1 MKTEEI
7 KKIMKNKRV
16 QWAFSIIV
24 LFSVIILGSTI
35 RLSNW
40 DLLTDQTTGEKIPL
54 ALDPFYFLRL
64 SETILEE
71 GGLPEL
77 DLMRYPSSPSGF
89 NKEIL
94 PYVIVGM
101 YKIGNVFGDYTLAE
115 VNVFSPVI
123 FYFVSVV
130 LFFFLVYALTRS
142 KTNAVVSSIFLAFVP
157 AYLYRT
163 MAGFSDHEA
172 IGMVGFFSA
181 MLIYVMGITYLER
194 GKSLKRISFFA
205 LLSAFFSVISIVT
218 WGGVAIFL
226 FMIFP
231 LSFLIMW
238 LTKTRNNSNFVK
250 KGLIFY
256 LIWVLFTPLFGPFFG
271 FSVGEIFIRFMLGTT
286 GILSLF
292 TAGFIVVDSLFMK
305 VGKNIPKFKDNYRAA
320 YSFGAV
326 VLIGILGLGII
337 GRNVFSLIKGAW
349 TSIFHPW
356 GTGRVNLTVAEN
368 AQPFLIDWISQSGT
382 LIFWMFFGGMLYLG
396 YEISRRVKPAKL
408 KILILFFWTLMISS
422 VLFSRIS
429 SASIMNG
436 TNFISQAAYIVGMLA
451 SLCFFAWLYFK
462 EKIKIRAELAFIIS
476 WMFFTLLSGRAAQRL
491 FFAITPLVCFMAGF
505 FIVKTWHY
513 IKNSRDEI
521 VRPILILLLIISVMG
536 AGFSVYGFEKSISE
550 QAKFTGPSAHY
561 QWQAAMSWVR
571 DNTPEN
577 SRFIHW
583 WDYGYW
589 VETLGE
595 RPATTDGGH
604 AIGHW
609 DHLIGRYLLTT
620 PYPETAYSLMKTH
633 EVSYLLIDPTDFGK
647 YSAYSSIGSDESGQD
662 RFSSIPLMQLDET
675 QTVEVANGVMRV
687 YTGPMFLDEDI
698 EYVLNGTTVFLPAQK
713 AAVVGVLW
721 RVEPVQDGFTLGQ
734 PRGIYYYNNVQYEIP
749 LRYVYSNGR
758 LIDFEEGI
766 DATIRSV
773 PNVGVSSVDPLGTII
788 YLSPKVSKSLYAQL
802 YLLDDVFENYNDLEL
817 VHSEQDQVVSNLRNQ
832 GYDAAEILFYQG
844 LRGPIKIWN
853 VNYPEGT
860 LIREEFLATS
870 GGWAELDNLK
880 FKE

>member
-7 KKIMKNKRV
+7 KKFMGNRKV
-16 QWAFSIIV
+16 QWAFALII
-24 LFSVIILGSTI
+24 LFSVIFIGSTI

-94 PYVIVGM
+94 PYVVVSM
-101 YKIGNVFGDYTLAE
+101 YKIGNIFGDYTLAE

-123 FYFVSVV
+123 FYFVSVI
-130 LFFFLVYALTRS
+130 LFFFLVYSLTRS
-142 KTNAVVSSIFLAFVP
+142 RVNATVSSIFLAFVP

-181 MLIYVMGITYLER
+181 MLVYVISIKYLEN
-194 GKSLKRISFFA
+194 GKSLRRVGSFA
-205 LLSAFFSVISIVT
+205 LLSALFSVISIVT

-238 LTKTRNNSNFVK
+238 LTKTRDKQDFVK
-250 KGLIFY
+250 RGLVFY
-256 LIWVLFTPLFGPFFG
+256 LTWILFTVLFGPLFNFG
-271 FSVGEIFIRFMLGTT
+271 MGEIFGRFMLGTN
-286 GILSLF
+286 GLLSLF
-292 TAGFIVVDSLFMK
+292 VAGFIIVDALFMK
-305 VGKNIPKFKDNYRAA
+305 FKDRIPRFKDRHRIA
-320 YSFGAV
+320 YSFGTV
-326 VLIGILGLGII
+326 VLVGVIGLGAI
-337 GRNVFSLIKGAW
+337 GTNVFSLIKGAW

-368 AQPFLIDWISQSGT
+368 AQPFLVDWISQSGT

-396 YEISRRVKPAKL
+396 YEISRRVKPVKL
-408 KILILFFWTLMISS
+408 KIFILFFWTLMISS

-436 TNFISQAAYIVGMLA
+436 TNILSQAAYIVGMLA
-451 SLCFFAWLYFK
+451 SLGFFAWLYFK
-462 EKIKIRAELAFIIS
+462 ENIKIRAELAFIIS

-513 IKNSRDEI
+513 LKNSRDEI
-521 VRPILILLLIISVMG
+521 IRPILILLLIISVIG

-571 DNTPEN
+571 DNTLED

-589 VETLGE
+589 VETLGN
-595 RPATTDGGH
+595 RPSITDGGH

-633 EVSYLLIDPTDFGK
+633 GVSYLLIDPTDFGK
-647 YSAYSSIGSDESGQD
+647 YSAYSSIGSDEGGED

-675 QTVEVANGVMRV
+675 QTTEVANGVMRV

-698 EYVLNGTTVFLPAQK
+698 EYDLNGTTVFLPAQK
-713 AAVVGVLW
+713 AAVVGVFW
-721 RVEPVQDGFTLGQ
+721 RVEPVQDGLNLGQ
-734 PRGIYYYNNVQYEIP
+734 PQGIYYYNNVQYEIP
-749 LRYVYSNGR
+749 IRYIYSNGR

-766 DATIRSV
+766 DAVIRSV
-773 PNVGVSSVDPLGTII
+773 PNVGASSVDPLGTVI

-802 YLLDDVFENYNDLEL
+802 YLLDDVFENYKDLEL
-817 VHSEQDQVVSNLRNQ
+817 AHSEQDQIVSNLRNQ
-832 GYDAAEILFYQG
+832 GYDAADIVFYQG
-844 LRGPIKIWN
+844 LRGPIKIWS
-853 VNYPEGT
+853 VDYPEGT
-860 LIREEFLATS
+860 LIREEFLETS
-870 GGWAELDNLK
+870 GGWAELDDLE